1 MCLPY
6 KEDQEGRSSHLIF
19 IDIQRV
25 AQEWKAAFSGDGGF
39 DFRLSVVCFHYN
51 KKHEKKQTRGKKSIH
66 LLTSGYDPWFFL
78 FFPCP
83 ALPLFPHSETTAVC

>member
-25 AQEWKAAFSGDGGF
+25 AREWKAAFSGDGGF

-51 KKHEKKQTRGKKSIH
+51 EKHEKKQTRGKKINRSA
-66 LLTSGYDPWFFL
+66 YF
-78 FFPCP
+78 C
-83 ALPLFPHSETTAVC
+83 V